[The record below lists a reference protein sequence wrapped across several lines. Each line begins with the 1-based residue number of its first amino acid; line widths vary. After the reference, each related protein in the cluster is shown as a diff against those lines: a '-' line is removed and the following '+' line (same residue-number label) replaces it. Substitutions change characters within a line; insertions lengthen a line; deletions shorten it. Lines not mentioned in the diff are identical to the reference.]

1 MTLHKILKYV
11 ALVIGVLGLIFLGR
25 ILAAGDDAIE
35 ASADVQ
41 GSVLE
46 PMMWISYLVL
56 AVVVALVVIFVIAGL
71 FRGNIKNTII
81 GIVSFAV
88 VVLVSYLVT
97 TGTEVTTRDGDII
110 TAGTVHWVGA
120 GLVCFYILAALAILA
135 MVFSGV
141 KKTNKL
147 RTYG

>member
-41 GSVLE
+41 SSVLE

-56 AVVVALVVIFVIAGL
+56 AVVIALVAIFVIAGL

-97 TGTEVTTRDGDII
+97 TGTQVTTREGDII
-110 TAGTVHWVGA
+110 SAGTVHWVGA

-141 KKTNKL
+141 KKL
-147 RTYG
+147 IS

>member
-25 ILAAGDDAIE
+25 VIAAGDEAIE
-35 ASADVQ
+35 ASVDVQ
-41 GSVLE
+41 NSVLE

-56 AVVVALVVIFVIAGL
+56 GVVIALVVIFVIAGL

-81 GIVSFAV
+81 GIVAFAV
-88 VVLVSYLVT
+88 VILIAYFSTSGYEHTTSTGEYVSAST
-97 TGTEVTTRDGDII
+97 D
-110 TAGTVHWVGA
+110 HWAGA
-120 GLVCFYILAALAILA
+120 GLVAFYILAALAILS

-141 KKTNKL
+141 KKL
-147 RTYG
+147 IS

>member
-56 AVVVALVVIFVIAGL
+56 AVVVALVVIFVISGL

-81 GIVSFAV
+81 GVVAFAV
-88 VVLVSYLVT
+88 VVLVSYLLSS
-97 TGTEVTTRDGDII
+97 GTEITTTDGDILS
-110 TAGTVHWVGA
+110 ASTVHWVGA

-141 KKTNKL
+141 KKL
-147 RTYG
+147 IS

>member
-41 GSVLE
+41 SSVLE

-56 AVVVALVVIFVIAGL
+56 AVVIALVANFVIAGL

-97 TGTEVTTRDGDII
+97 TGTQVTTREGDII
-110 TAGTVHWVGA
+110 SAGTVHWVGA

-141 KKTNKL
+141 KKL
-147 RTYG
+147 IS

>member
-56 AVVVALVVIFVIAGL
+56 VVVIALVVIFVIAGL

-97 TGTEVTTRDGDII
+97 TGSQVTTSDGEII
-110 TAGTVHWVGA
+110 SADTVHWVGA
-120 GLVCFYILAALAILA
+120 GLVCFYILAGLAILA
-135 MVFSGV
+135 MLFSGV
-141 KKTNKL
+141 KKL
-147 RTYG
+147 IS

>member
-97 TGTEVTTRDGDII
+97 TGTQVTTREGDII
-110 TAGTVHWVGA
+110 SAGTVHWVGA

-141 KKTNKL
+141 KKL
-147 RTYG
+147 IS

>member
-25 ILAAGDDAIE
+25 ILAAGDNAIE

-41 GSVLE
+41 SSVLE

-56 AVVVALVVIFVIAGL
+56 AVVIALVAIFVIAGL

-97 TGTEVTTRDGDII
+97 TGTQVTTREGDII
-110 TAGTVHWVGA
+110 SAGTVHWVGA

-141 KKTNKL
+141 KKL
-147 RTYG
+147 IS

>member
-41 GSVLE
+41 SSVLE

-56 AVVVALVVIFVIAGL
+56 AVVIALVAIFVIAGL
-71 FRGNIKNTII
+71 FRGNIKNTLI

-97 TGTEVTTRDGDII
+97 DGTQVTTREGDII
-110 TAGTVHWVGA
+110 SAGTEHWVGA

-141 KKTNKL
+141 KKL
-147 RTYG
+147 IS

>member
-41 GSVLE
+41 NSVLE

-56 AVVVALVVIFVIAGL
+56 AVVIALVVIFVIAGL
-71 FRGNIKNTII
+71 FRGNIKNTLI
-81 GIVSFAV
+81 GLVSFIV
-88 VVLVSYLVT
+88 VVLIAYLATSGSQYT
-97 TGTEVTTRDGDII
+97 TPSGEFISATTD
-110 TAGTVHWVGA
+110 HWVGA

-141 KKTNKL
+141 KKL
-147 RTYG
+147 IS

>member
-41 GSVLE
+41 SSVLE

-56 AVVVALVVIFVIAGL
+56 AVVIALVAIFVIAGL

-97 TGTEVTTRDGDII
+97 TGTQVTTREGDII
-110 TAGTVHWVGA
+110 SAGTVQWVGA

-141 KKTNKL
+141 KKL
-147 RTYG
+147 IS

>member
-41 GSVLE
+41 SSVLE

-56 AVVVALVVIFVIAGL
+56 AVVIALVVIFVIAGL

-97 TGTEVTTRDGDII
+97 TGTQVTTREGDII
-110 TAGTVHWVGA
+110 SAGTVHWVGA

-141 KKTNKL
+141 KKL
-147 RTYG
+147 IS

>member
-56 AVVVALVVIFVIAGL
+56 AVVIALVAIFVIAGL

-141 KKTNKL
+141 KKL
-147 RTYG
+147 IS

>member
-41 GSVLE
+41 SSVLE

-56 AVVVALVVIFVIAGL
+56 AVVIALVAIFVIAGL

-141 KKTNKL
+141 KKL
-147 RTYG
+147 IS

>member
-25 ILAAGDDAIE
+25 VLAAGDDAIE

-41 GSVLE
+41 NSVLE

-56 AVVVALVVIFVIAGL
+56 AVVIALVAIFVIAGL

-88 VVLVSYLVT
+88 VVLVSYLLTSGTQIT
-97 TGTEVTTRDGDII
+97 TNDGDILS
-110 TAGTVHWVGA
+110 ASAVHWVGA

-141 KKTNKL
+141 KKL
-147 RTYG
+147 IS

>member
-35 ASADVQ
+35 ASAD
-41 GSVLE
+41 
-46 PMMWISYLVL
+46 
-56 AVVVALVVIFVIAGL
+56 VVIFVIAGL

-141 KKTNKL
+141 KKL
-147 RTYG
+147 IS

>member
-56 AVVVALVVIFVIAGL
+56 AVVIALVAIFVIAGL

-97 TGTEVTTRDGDII
+97 TGTQVTTREGDII
-110 TAGTVHWVGA
+110 SAGTVHWVGA

-141 KKTNKL
+141 KKL
-147 RTYG
+147 IS

>member
-141 KKTNKL
+141 KKL
-147 RTYG
+147 IS

>member
-88 VVLVSYLVT
+88 VVLVSYLLT

-141 KKTNKL
+141 KKL
-147 RTYG
+147 IS

>member
-25 ILAAGDDAIE
+25 ILAAGDNAIE

-41 GSVLE
+41 SSVLE

-56 AVVVALVVIFVIAGL
+56 AVVIALVAIFVIAGL

-97 TGTEVTTRDGDII
+97 TGTQVTTREGDII
-110 TAGTVHWVGA
+110 SAATVHWVGA

-141 KKTNKL
+141 KN
-147 RTYG
+147 

>member
-97 TGTEVTTRDGDII
+97 TGSQVTTRDGDII

-141 KKTNKL
+141 KKL
-147 RTYG
+147 IS

>member
-56 AVVVALVVIFVIAGL
+56 AVVVALVAIFVIAGL

-141 KKTNKL
+141 KKL
-147 RTYG
+147 IS